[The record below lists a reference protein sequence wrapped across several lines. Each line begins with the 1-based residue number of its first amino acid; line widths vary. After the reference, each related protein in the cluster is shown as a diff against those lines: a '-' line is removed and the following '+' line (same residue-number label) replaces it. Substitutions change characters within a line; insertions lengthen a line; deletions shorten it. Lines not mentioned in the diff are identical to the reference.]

1 MERRE
6 IKEILRRYGVR
17 PRKGLGQSFLL
28 DEHIAESIADQA
40 QLTEEDAVLEIGPG
54 LGILTEPLLRKAGR
68 VFAVE
73 VERGLCE
80 ALRVRLPNR
89 ENLTLLNENVLE
101 IDLSRMAEKGSR
113 KLKIV
118 SNLPYR
124 LTSPILNYVLENAD
138 LIQLAILTVQN
149 EVARRITAQ
158 PGGKEYGLLSVL
170 VQHRASP
177 EILFSIQPS
186 SFYPSPRVVSTVVRL
201 EVRTTPVISV
211 DEPVFLKLLKAC
223 FSQRRKMLKNTL
235 KTSFPLTAELLG
247 NISHQTGI
255 DLRRR
260 AETLSLSEL
269 GELAKA
275 LKSMS

>member
-1 MERRE
+1 MERGE
-6 IKEILRRYGVR
+6 IRKILRRYGVR
-17 PRKGLGQSFLL
+17 PRKELGQSFLL
-28 DEHIAESIADQA
+28 DEHIAESIVDEA
-40 QLTEEDAVLEIGPG
+40 QLTEEDTVLEIGPG
-54 LGILTEPLLRKAGR
+54 LGVLTEPLLRRAGR

-80 ALRVRLPNR
+80 ALRVRLPNW
-89 ENLTLLNENVLE
+89 ENLTLLNENILE
-101 IDLSRMAEKGSR
+101 IELTRIAEEGTG

-118 SNLPYR
+118 SNLPYQV
-124 LTSPILNYVLENAD
+124 TSPILNYILENRT
-138 LIQLAILTVQN
+138 LIQLAVLTVQN

-158 PGGKEYGLLSVL
+158 PGGKAYGLLSIL
-170 VQHRASP
+170 VQYRASP
-177 EILFSIQPS
+177 EMLFSIQPS

-201 EVRTTPVISV
+201 ELRTTPVLSV
-211 DEPVFLKLLKAC
+211 DEPMFLRLLKAC

-235 KTSFPLTAELLG
+235 RTSFPLTPELFG

-260 AETLSLSEL
+260 AETLSLFEF